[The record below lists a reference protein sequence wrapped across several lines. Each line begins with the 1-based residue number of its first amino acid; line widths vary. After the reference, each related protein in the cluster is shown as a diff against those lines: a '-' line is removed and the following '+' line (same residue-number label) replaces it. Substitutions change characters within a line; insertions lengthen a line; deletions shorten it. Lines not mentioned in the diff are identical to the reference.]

1 MRDLDNDFADPNA
14 KDIGNIPEVEMKK
27 KYIIEWSELNAA
39 ELSLIP
45 GVEES
50 DKLWDVDVHAKPNIP
65 GTRYQNRL
73 SPQAGVLLALSNYGK
88 VAGGQMAQRWS
99 TVVGQ
104 MWIYAC
110 AKDNIPTSSLR
121 WIFRKKIDNAVTI
134 SVLKVAMT
142 RAKVNLEKQPSRL
155 TAMRKHRY
163 TVKRKFT
170 RSDPSF
176 YSIVGTPNGN
186 GIPHLL
192 RERRDLLG
200 KKNLRDI
207 TVFVNLEDPRFPEWH
222 ILFGLDG
229 NDEEEE
235 NDCNIM

>member
-1 MRDLDNDFADPNA
+1 
-14 KDIGNIPEVEMKK
+14 MKK

-121 WIFRKKIDNAVTI
+121 WISGRRSIT
-134 SVLKVAMT
+134 
-142 RAKVNLEKQPSRL
+142 QSR
-155 TAMRKHRY
+155 
-163 TVKRKFT
+163 
-170 RSDPSF
+170 S
-176 YSIVGTPNGN
+176 
-186 GIPHLL
+186 
-192 RERRDLLG
+192 
-200 KKNLRDI
+200 
-207 TVFVNLEDPRFPEWH
+207 RFSK
-222 ILFGLDG
+222 
-229 NDEEEE
+229 
-235 NDCNIM
+235 